1 MLILLAA
8 IISLGLMLFQYYFKA
23 KRTKLNALLGVIR
36 FLTIFAG
43 ILLLINPKFSKKEFI
58 LEKPNLVLLVDN
70 SKSVP
75 ILLGGDEAQSASGQ
89 LVQNNRLSNSF
100 KLNSYT
106 FGQRLEVNDSI
117 DFNAETSNIANALQT
132 VNEIYGT
139 TKTAVA
145 LITDGNQTL
154 GTDYEFKS
162 LSDNITV
169 FPIVVGDT
177 TAYEDINLGEINLNK
192 YAFLKNK
199 FPIEVNLSYYGD
211 QNISTLLKISS
222 KGRVL
227 FRKTVALGKSSNNAT
242 INTLLEATN
251 VGINT
256 LKVELSPL
264 KNEKNTSNNSKLVAI
279 EVIDE
284 KTNVTLVS
292 SINHPDLGMLKKSIE
307 ANEQRKVT
315 LTSPSINNELLD
327 ATDIFILYQPNSSF
341 ASLYEILE
349 KRGSNRFTIT
359 GTQTDWEFL
368 NNIQSSF
375 SKEVFDQTEEI
386 LPQLNKGFDL
396 FDLGGFGMENY
407 PPLDSHL
414 GDVLVT
420 LPHEVLITQEIKG
433 VSLDDPLMFLINKK
447 GAQEVVILGENS
459 WKWRLQAYRNEQ
471 SFESFDSFMGK
482 ILLFLSEDQQK
493 ERLTLTYSTV
503 YQNSSE
509 ANIRASYFDELYN
522 FDTNA
527 TLFCTIRKADN
538 GFVREIPM
546 LLQNNYYEVDLS
558 DLPAGN
564 YSFTVMSK
572 KDKRSKSG
580 SFLILDYD
588 LEKQFLSANYQKLER
603 LAARTGGQVFYPDN
617 ASGMVDFLMKDNR
630 FTPVEKSKENVVSLI
645 DFRILLA
652 FMALSLAA
660 EWFIRKYNG
669 LL

>member
-1 MLILLAA
+1 
-8 IISLGLMLFQYYFKA
+8 MLFQYYFKA

-75 ILLGGDEAQSASGQ
+75 VLLGGDEAQSASGQ

-242 INTLLEATN
+242 INTLLEATD

-327 ATDIFILYQPNSSF
+327 ATDIFILYQPNTSF

-349 KRGSNRFTIT
+349 KRGSNSFTIT

-493 ERLTLTYSTV
+493 E
-503 YQNSSE
+503 
-509 ANIRASYFDELYN
+509 
-522 FDTNA
+522 
-527 TLFCTIRKADN
+527 
-538 GFVREIPM
+538 
-546 LLQNNYYEVDLS
+546 
-558 DLPAGN
+558 
-564 YSFTVMSK
+564 
-572 KDKRSKSG
+572 
-580 SFLILDYD
+580 
-588 LEKQFLSANYQKLER
+588 
-603 LAARTGGQVFYPDN
+603 
-617 ASGMVDFLMKDNR
+617 
-630 FTPVEKSKENVVSLI
+630 
-645 DFRILLA
+645 
-652 FMALSLAA
+652 
-660 EWFIRKYNG
+660 
-669 LL
+669 